1 MADQTTMASSKAGFR
16 VPPEMLSFAEQS
28 VEQAKK
34 AFDSVM
40 TAAKSAASAI
50 EGQTIA
56 AQAGAKDM
64 QRKAVAFAEH
74 NVDASFDF
82 ATRLLAAKDGEEV
95 MKLHADYVKRRD
107 ADAGARRPGSRVG
120 PDCGA
125 RHGVQAKGLKSLT
138 LWRHPGAH
146 VTFLCTAR
154 YFIATQHR
162 RCYIAPIV
170 RDDGSVS
177 GSIEAARIHAGGRSR
192 RQKSSGPR
200 ALQDST
206 ATRG

>member
-1 MADQTTMASSKAGFR
+1 MADQTTMASSKASFR

-50 EGQTIA
+50 EGQTVA

-74 NVDASFDF
+74 NVDVSFDF

-95 MKLHADYVKRRD
+95 MQLHADYVKTQMQALGD
-107 ADAGARRPGSRVG
+107 QARELG
-120 PDCGA
+120 
-125 RHGVQAKGLKSLT
+125 QT
-138 LWRHPGAH
+138 
-146 VTFLCTAR
+146 
-154 YFIATQHR
+154 
-162 RCYIAPIV
+162 
-170 RDDGSVS
+170 
-177 GSIEAARIHAGGRSR
+177 AAR
-192 RQKSSGPR
+192 
-200 ALQDST
+200 
-206 ATRG
+206 ATGSNLKD